1 MRVCHTVISFLG
13 LFHLNLANSLSCE
26 ALESLICL
34 EDVSLIKDC
43 VTQVGKTW
51 KRDAGLVV
59 FLADTPE
66 DILLDIDLQGQ
77 ELAEATQ
84 VRVTMDFYKTGGCRV
99 TELFTWVSYQRNG
112 EKRTLL
118 N

>member
-59 FLADTPE
+59 FLADSPE
-66 DILLDIDLQGQ
+66 DHPW
-77 ELAEATQ
+77 
-84 VRVTMDFYKTGGCRV
+84 TGIFLGRSRSVCLSRP
-99 TELFTWVSYQRNG
+99 VSNSCSRSRSFSRPVFADPS
-112 EKRTLL
+112 RTVCKLRD
-118 N
+118 